1 MAAAAHMTVWVG
13 SHVIVSEALL
23 KASSGSA
30 QEVVCSASGTHLHN
44 SRSYGS
50 YRCNPVDRAECSHLP
65 HLCQPVKTIP
75 EIELSTCHAHRSMR
89 VRSAYDELGPR
100 TSESQLIVMQG
111 HDERCGHR
119 HVQT

>member
-1 MAAAAHMTVWVG
+1 MITEQGRAAHCHVMAAAAHMTVWVE

-23 KASSGSA
+23 KVSSGSV
-30 QEVVCSASGTHLHN
+30 QEVVCSASGIHLHN

-89 VRSAYDELGPR
+89 VHSAYDALGPEPQR
-100 TSESQLIVMQG
+100 ASL
-111 HDERCGHR
+111 
-119 HVQT
+119 